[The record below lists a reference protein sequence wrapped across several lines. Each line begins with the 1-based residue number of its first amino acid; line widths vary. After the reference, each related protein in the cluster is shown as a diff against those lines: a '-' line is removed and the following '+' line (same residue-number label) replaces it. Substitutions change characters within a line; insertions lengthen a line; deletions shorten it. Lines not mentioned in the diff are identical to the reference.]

1 MSERSIISLVSN
13 ASVILNQTHSF
24 LPGPLTPNYQLDPSI
39 DMYLYVRYNN
49 GFTPADL
56 IHGFMSGWAIGE
68 DKERHRRWHGDGVS
82 WYDVLTNKVNM
93 KYKGWEGE
101 TERFV

>member
-13 ASVILNQTHSF
+13 ANVILNQTHSF
-24 LPGPLTPNYQLDPSI
+24 LPGPLTPHYQVDPSI

-56 IHGFMSGWAIGE
+56 IQGFMSGWAIGE
-68 DKERHRRWHGDGVS
+68 DKEV
-82 WYDVLTNKVNM
+82 
-93 KYKGWEGE
+93 
-101 TERFV
+101 